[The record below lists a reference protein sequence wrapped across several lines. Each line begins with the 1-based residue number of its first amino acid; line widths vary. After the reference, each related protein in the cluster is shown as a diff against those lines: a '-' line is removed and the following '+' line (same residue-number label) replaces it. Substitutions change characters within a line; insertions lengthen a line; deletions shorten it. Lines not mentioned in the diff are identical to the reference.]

1 MSWPGY
7 DPAIQ
12 ITDAALDGRVEPGHD
27 ERGGDASRSED
38 RMTFKV
44 RFAPSPTGR
53 LHIGNIR
60 PAVFNWLFA
69 KREGGVFVLRF
80 DDTDLERSKEE
91 YVEGIREDLSWLG
104 LTWDEEFRQSARL
117 PFYAKTAETLKQ
129 AGRLYA
135 CYETADELERR
146 RKRQMARGQPP
157 VYDRAALTVTAEE
170 KRELEAQGRKPHWRF
185 RLEQRYTGWDDLI
198 RGPQEIDAASISDPV
213 LIREDGTPLYTFTS
227 VADDAQTGVTHI
239 IRGEDHVTNT
249 AVQIQL
255 FEALGARPP
264 VFAHHNLLVGAQG
277 EALSKRLGSLS
288 IAGMREDGFEP
299 LAVMTHASLIGTS
312 EALHPQESLDA
323 LARLFDFSKVSRAPA
338 RFDPEE
344 LKGLNAKLLHGTPY
358 SAVAERLAA
367 RGVEGGEAFWLA
379 VRANLEVFA
388 DVDRWQTVVR
398 RPVAPVIEDASL
410 CEKAIAL
417 LPPEPWDQATWQK
430 WTEAVKQATGAK
442 GRALFHPLR
451 LALTGLERGP
461 ELKDLLPLIGRE
473 RAVARLS
480 GNAA

>member
-1 MSWPGY
+1 MP
-7 DPAIQ
+7 
-12 ITDAALDGRVEPGHD
+12 V
-27 ERGGDASRSED
+27 
-38 RMTFKV
+38 KV

-69 KREGGVFVLRF
+69 RRESGTFLLRF

-91 YVEGIREDLSWLG
+91 YVTGIRDDLNWLG
-104 LTWDEEFRQSARL
+104 LTWDEEFRQSRRFA
-117 PFYAKTAETLKQ
+117 FYEEAAEKLKK

-146 RKRQMARGQPP
+146 RKRQMARGKPP
-157 VYDRAALTVTAEE
+157 VYDRAALKLTDEE
-170 KRELEAQGRKPHWRF
+170 KKEFEAQGRKPHWRF
-185 RLEQRYTGWDDLI
+185 LLEQRRTAWDDLV

-227 VADDAQTGVTHI
+227 VADDADVGVTHI

-255 FEALGARPP
+255 FEALGAAVP
-264 VFAHHNLLVGAQG
+264 VFAHHNLLTGAQG

-288 IAGMREDGFEP
+288 ILGLREEGLEP

-323 LARLFDFSKVSRAPA
+323 LAKLFDFSKVSRAPA

-358 SAVAERLAA
+358 AQVADRLSER
-367 RGVEGGEAFWLA
+367 GISGGEPFWLA

-388 DVDRWQTVVR
+388 DVDLWWAVVHGKIE
-398 RPVAPVIEDASL
+398 PVIEDAAFTD
-410 CEKAIAL
+410 KALAL
-417 LPPEPWDQATWQK
+417 LPPEPWDSGTWSK

-442 GRALFHPLR
+442 GRALYHPLR

-473 RAVARLS
+473 KAAARLA
-480 GNAA
+480 GKAA

>member
-1 MSWPGY
+1 MP
-7 DPAIQ
+7 
-12 ITDAALDGRVEPGHD
+12 V
-27 ERGGDASRSED
+27 
-38 RMTFKV
+38 KV

-69 KREGGVFVLRF
+69 RREGGTFLLRF

-91 YVEGIREDLSWLG
+91 YVAGIRDDLNWLG
-104 LTWDEEFRQSARL
+104 LTWDEEFRQSQRFA
-117 PFYAKTAETLKQ
+117 FYEETAEKLKT

-146 RKRQMARGQPP
+146 RKRQMARGKPP
-157 VYDRAALTVTAEE
+157 VYDRAALKLTDEE
-170 KRELEAQGRKPHWRF
+170 KKEFEAQGRKPHWRF
-185 RLEQRYTGWDDLI
+185 LLEQRRTAWDDLI

-227 VADDAQTGVTHI
+227 VADDADVGITHI

-255 FEALGARPP
+255 FEALGAAVPI
-264 VFAHHNLLVGAQG
+264 FAHHNLLTGAQG

-288 IAGMREDGFEP
+288 IVGLREEGLEP

-323 LARLFDFSKVSRAPA
+323 LAKLFDFSKVSRAPA

-358 SAVAERLAA
+358 AQVADRLSER
-367 RGVEGGEAFWLA
+367 GISGGEPFWLA

-388 DVDRWQTVVR
+388 DVDLWWAVVHGKIE
-398 RPVAPVIEDASL
+398 PVIEDAAFTD
-410 CEKAIAL
+410 KALTL
-417 LPPEPWDQATWQK
+417 LPPEPWDSGTWSK

-442 GRALFHPLR
+442 GRALYHPLR

-473 RAVARLS
+473 KAAARLA
-480 GNAA
+480 GKAA

>member
-1 MSWPGY
+1 MS
-7 DPAIQ
+7 
-12 ITDAALDGRVEPGHD
+12 V
-27 ERGGDASRSED
+27 
-38 RMTFKV
+38 KV

-69 KREGGVFVLRF
+69 RREHGVFILRF

-91 YVEGIREDLSWLG
+91 YVAGIRDDLTWLG
-104 LTWDEEFRQSARL
+104 LTWDKEFRQSERFA
-117 PFYAKTAETLKQ
+117 FYEETAEKLKQ

-135 CYETADELERR
+135 CYETAEELERR
-146 RKRQMARGQPP
+146 RKRQMARGLPP
-157 VYDRAALTVTAEE
+157 VYDRASLQLTGQE
-170 KRELEAQGRKPHWRF
+170 KQELEAQGRKPHWRF
-185 RLEQRYTGWDDLI
+185 LLEQRPTAWDDLI
-198 RGPQEIDAASISDPV
+198 RGHQEIDAASVSDPV

-227 VADDAQTGVTHI
+227 VADDADTGITHI

-249 AVQIQL
+249 AVQLQI
-255 FEALGARPP
+255 FEALCAKAP

-288 IAGMREDGFEP
+288 IQGLREEGFEP

-312 EALHPQESLDA
+312 EALQPQDSLEA
-323 LARLFDFSKVSRAPA
+323 LAKLFDFAKISRAPA

-344 LKGLNAKLLHGTPY
+344 LRGLNAKLLHTMPFET
-358 SAVAERLAA
+358 VAERLRE
-367 RGVEGGEAFWLA
+367 RGIDGGEAFWLA

-388 DVDRWQTVVR
+388 DVDRWWTVVR
-398 RPVAPVIEDASL
+398 GPVTPVIEDAAFL
-410 CEKAIAL
+410 EKALAH
-417 LPPEPWDQATWQK
+417 LPPEPWDTSTWRT

-442 GRALFHPLR
+442 GRALYHPLR

-461 ELKDLLPLIGRE
+461 ELKELLPLICHE
-473 RAVARLS
+473 RTVARLTGKTS
-480 GNAA
+480 

>member
-1 MSWPGY
+1 M
-7 DPAIQ
+7 DK
-12 ITDAALDGRVEPGHD
+12 TV
-27 ERGGDASRSED
+27 
-38 RMTFKV
+38 KV

-69 KREGGVFVLRF
+69 HREGGTFLLRF

-91 YVEGIREDLSWLG
+91 FVTGIRDDLNWLG
-104 LTWDEEFRQSARL
+104 LTWDEEFRQSQRFT
-117 PFYAKTAETLKQ
+117 FYGETAEKLKK
-129 AGRLYA
+129 AGRLYP

-146 RKRQMARGQPP
+146 RKRQMARGLPP
-157 VYDRAALTVTAEE
+157 VYGRAALKLTAEE
-170 KRELEAQGRKPHWRF
+170 KREFEAEGRKPHWRF
-185 RLEQRYTGWDDLI
+185 LLEQRRTAWDDLI

-227 VADDAQTGVTHI
+227 VADDAAVGITHI

-249 AVQIQL
+249 AVQIQI
-255 FEALGARPP
+255 FEALGAAVPAL
-264 VFAHHNLLVGAQG
+264 AHHNLLTGAQG

-288 IAGMREDGFEP
+288 IKGLREDGLEP

-312 EALHPQESLDA
+312 EALQPQESLDA
-323 LARLFDFSKVSRAPA
+323 LAKLFDFAKVSRAPA

-358 SAVAERLAA
+358 SRVADRLSER
-367 RGVEGGEAFWLA
+367 GIGGGEPFWHA

-388 DVDRWQTVVR
+388 DVEQWWTVVHGKIE
-398 RPVAPVIEDASL
+398 PVIEDAAFTDEAL
-410 CEKAIAL
+410 TL
-417 LPPEPWDQATWQK
+417 LPPEPWDSGTWSK

-442 GRALFHPLR
+442 GRALYHPLR

-461 ELKDLLPLIGRE
+461 ELKDLLPLIGHKK
-473 RAVARLS
+473 AAARLA
-480 GNAA
+480 GKAA

>member
-1 MSWPGY
+1 MP
-7 DPAIQ
+7 
-12 ITDAALDGRVEPGHD
+12 V
-27 ERGGDASRSED
+27 
-38 RMTFKV
+38 KV

-69 KREGGVFVLRF
+69 KREGGVFALRF
-80 DDTDLERSKEE
+80 DDTDLERSKEI
-91 YVEGIREDLSWLG
+91 YIEGIREDLSWLG

-117 PFYAKTAETLKQ
+117 PFYAETAETLKK
-129 AGRLYA
+129 AGRLYP

-157 VYDRAALTVTAEE
+157 VYDRAALKLSAGE
-170 KRELEAQGRKPHWRF
+170 KRELEAEGRTPHWRF
-185 RLEQRYTGWDDLI
+185 LLERRHTGWDDLI
-198 RGPQEIDAASISDPV
+198 RGPQEIDAASVSDPV

-227 VADDAQTGVTHI
+227 VADDADTGVTHI

-249 AVQIQL
+249 AVQIQI

-264 VFAHHNLLVGAQG
+264 AFAHHNLLIGAQG

-288 IAGMREDGFEP
+288 IAGLREDGFEP

-312 EALHPQESLDA
+312 EPLHPQESLDA
-323 LARLFDFSKVSRAPA
+323 LAGLFDFAKVSRAPA

-344 LKGLNAKLLHGTPY
+344 LKGLNAKLLHGMTF
-358 SAVAERLAA
+358 AQVADRLAG
-367 RGVEGGEAFWLA
+367 RGVDGGEPFWLA
-379 VRANLEVFA
+379 VRANLEIFP
-388 DVDRWQTVVR
+388 DVDRWWRVVR
-398 RPVAPVIEDASL
+398 GPVEPVVEDAGL
-410 CEKAIAL
+410 CGKALAL
-417 LPPEPWDQATWQK
+417 LPPEPWDQSTWPK

-473 RAVARLS
+473 RAAARLN
-480 GNAA
+480 GRAA

>member
-1 MSWPGY
+1 MS
-7 DPAIQ
+7 
-12 ITDAALDGRVEPGHD
+12 V
-27 ERGGDASRSED
+27 
-38 RMTFKV
+38 KV

-69 KREGGVFVLRF
+69 RREHGVFLLRF

-91 YVEGIREDLSWLG
+91 YIAGIRDDLTWLG
-104 LTWDEEFRQSARL
+104 LTWDEEFRQSARFA
-117 PFYAKTAETLKQ
+117 FYEKTAGKLKQ

-135 CYETADELERR
+135 CYETAEELERR

-157 VYDRAALTVTAEE
+157 VYDRASLKLTDQE
-170 KRELEAQGRKPHWRF
+170 KRELEALGRKPHWRF
-185 RLEQRYTGWDDLI
+185 LLEQRPTAWDDLI
-198 RGPQEIDAASISDPV
+198 RGHQEIDAASVSDPV

-227 VADDAQTGVTHI
+227 VADDADTGITHI

-249 AVQIQL
+249 AVQIQI
-255 FEALGARPP
+255 FEALGAKAPI
-264 VFAHHNLLVGAQG
+264 FAHHNLLVGAQG

-288 IAGMREDGFEP
+288 IQGLREEGFEP

-312 EALHPQESLDA
+312 EALQPQESLET
-323 LARLFDFSKVSRAPA
+323 LAKLFDFAKVSRAPA

-344 LKGLNAKLLHGTPY
+344 LKGLNAKLLHTTPFV
-358 SAVAERLAA
+358 AVAERLRE
-367 RGVEGGEAFWLA
+367 RGINGGEAFWLA
-379 VRANLEVFA
+379 VRANLEVFT
-388 DVDRWQTVVR
+388 DVDRWWAVVR
-398 RPVAPVIEDASL
+398 GPVTPMLEDAAFL
-410 CEKAIAL
+410 DKALAH
-417 LPPEPWDQATWQK
+417 LPPEPWDSTTWRT

-442 GRALFHPLR
+442 GRALYHPLR

-461 ELKDLLPLIGRE
+461 ELKELLPLIGHE

-480 GNAA
+480 GKTS

>member
-1 MSWPGY
+1 MSKP
-7 DPAIQ
+7 
-12 ITDAALDGRVEPGHD
+12 V
-27 ERGGDASRSED
+27 
-38 RMTFKV
+38 KV

-69 KREGGVFVLRF
+69 KAAGGTFLLRF

-91 YVEGIREDLSWLG
+91 FVAGIRDDLNWLG
-104 LTWDEEFRQSARL
+104 LTWDEEFRQSQRL
-117 PFYAKTAETLKQ
+117 AFYEAAEEKLKK

-146 RKRQMARGQPP
+146 RKRQMARGKPP
-157 VYDRAALTVTAEE
+157 VYDRAALKLTAEE
-170 KRELEAQGRKPHWRF
+170 KQELEAQGRKPHWRF
-185 RLEQRYTGWDDLI
+185 LLEHRRTPWDDLI

-227 VADDAQTGVTHI
+227 VADDADVGITHI

-255 FEALGARPP
+255 FEALGAAVP
-264 VFAHHNLLVGAQG
+264 VFAHHNLLTGAQG

-288 IAGMREDGFEP
+288 IAGLREEGLEP

-312 EALHPQESLDA
+312 DPLQPHESLEALVK
-323 LARLFDFSKVSRAPA
+323 LFDFGKVSRAPA

-344 LKGLNAKLLHGTPY
+344 LKGLNAKLLHTTPY
-358 SAVAERLAA
+358 AAVAGRFSERKI
-367 RGVEGGEAFWLA
+367 GGGEPFWLA

-388 DVDRWQTVVR
+388 DVDQWWGVVHGK
-398 RPVAPVIEDASL
+398 VKPVIEDAAFTDQAL
-410 CEKAIAL
+410 AL
-417 LPPEPWDQATWQK
+417 LPPEPWDAATWSK
-430 WTEAVKQATGAK
+430 WTEAVKKATGAK

-461 ELKDLLPLIGRE
+461 ELKDLLPLIGHKK
-473 RAVARLS
+473 AATRLA
-480 GNAA
+480 GKAA